1 MCKLIYIFAYPLL
14 QNDTFQGFRL
24 KSTFLYKI
32 VLNSSDLSYKMNWN
46 SFKGCNVKTKN
57 ALVIGLGISGCAA
70 ARLLAES
77 GYTVTCFEGESHIG
91 GALFEEER
99 PNGIRVQT
107 CGPHIFHTDNEN
119 AYNFIKRFG
128 SFFPYRHRV
137 VVSINNQMVPLP
149 LNAHSESLLSKL
161 SVAFPDEKR
170 VSVDQLMASSDAKL
184 NDLGR
189 FIIEN
194 ILTLDINHRSGS
206 SFIPAD
212 DSYMNDAFVDI
223 GSDDC
228 YYTESI
234 QSMPMQGF
242 MSIME
247 QMIDHKAITAYLD
260 IDALSRVSIHQ
271 DGSTVLLDGVPFKGP
286 VIYTPSLD
294 KLFGFCYGALP
305 YRRSRTSFVDM
316 DIDFHN
322 ECAVIL
328 TPKAKDCVR
337 VSECKYMTLQ
347 SIEGRTS
354 LCMEE
359 PFTSVSRGLSEP
371 FEPAH
376 SSESLALY
384 GKYAELAKKCPS
396 VRLLGR
402 MACYRNYS
410 ISESIEQAI
419 EVVSSL

>member
-1 MCKLIYIFAYPLL
+1 M
-14 QNDTFQGFRL
+14 
-24 KSTFLYKI
+24 
-32 VLNSSDLSYKMNWN
+32 
-46 SFKGCNVKTKN
+46 KTKN
-57 ALVIGLGISGCAA
+57 ALVIGLGISGCCA

-107 CGPHIFHTDNEN
+107 CGPHIFHSDNET
-119 AYNFIKRFG
+119 AYNFIRRFG
-128 SFFPYRHRV
+128 TFFPYRHRV
-137 VVSINNQMVPLP
+137 VVSIRDKMVPLP
-149 LNAHSESLLSKL
+149 LNAHSLEMLFGEKQASSLISKMAG
-161 SVAFPDEKR
+161 AFPEEKR
-170 VSVDQLMASSDAKL
+170 ISVDQLMASADNSL
-184 NDLGR
+184 NELGR

-194 ILTLDINHRSGS
+194 ILTLDINRKEGS

-212 DSYMNDAFVDI
+212 DSYMNDAYVDL
-223 GSDDC
+223 GTDDC
-228 YYTESI
+228 YYNEKI
-234 QSMPMQGF
+234 QSMPIEGF
-242 MSIME
+242 MSIMD
-247 QMIDHKAITAYLD
+247 QMIDHPAITTYLD

-271 DGSTVLLDGVPFKGP
+271 NGSTVLLDGIPFKGP

-294 KLFGFCYGALP
+294 KLFDFCYGALP
-305 YRRSRTSFVDM
+305 YRSSRTSFVDM

-328 TPKAKDCVR
+328 TPKAKDCIR

-347 SIEGRTS
+347 DIEGRTS

-359 PFTSVSRGLSEP
+359 PFTMTFRGQSEP

-376 SSESLALY
+376 SQDSLTLY
-384 GKYAELAKKCPS
+384 AKYAELAKKCPS
-396 VRLLGR
+396 IRLLGR

-410 ISESIEQAI
+410 ISESIAQAI
-419 EVVSSL
+419 DVVSSL

>member
-1 MCKLIYIFAYPLL
+1 MK
-14 QNDTFQGFRL
+14 R
-24 KSTFLYKI
+24 
-32 VLNSSDLSYKMNWN
+32 
-46 SFKGCNVKTKN
+46 KN
-57 ALVIGLGISGCAA
+57 ALVIGLGISGCSA

-99 PNGIRVQT
+99 PNGIRVQA
-107 CGPHIFHTDNEN
+107 CGPHIFHTENEN
-119 AYNFIKRFG
+119 AYNFIRRFG
-128 SFFPYRHRV
+128 SFFPYRHRE
-137 VVSINNQMVPLP
+137 VVSIRNQMVPLP
-149 LNAHSESLLSKL
+149 LNSHSLEMLFGGSQAGSLISKL
-161 SVAFPDEKR
+161 IGAFPDEKR
-170 VSVDQLMASSDAKL
+170 ISVDQLMASSDPKL
-184 NDLGR
+184 NELGR

-194 ILTLDINHRSGS
+194 ILTLDINRKEGS

-212 DSYMNDAFVDI
+212 DSYTNDAYVDV

-247 QMIDHKAITAYLD
+247 QMIDHPAITTYLD
-260 IDALSRVSIHQ
+260 TDALSRISIHQ

-294 KLFGFCYGALP
+294 KLFGYCYGALP
-305 YRRSRTSFVDM
+305 YRSSRTSFVDM
-316 DIDFHN
+316 DIDFKN

-328 TPKAKDCVR
+328 TPKAVDCIR

-347 SIEGRTS
+347 NVEGRTS

-371 FEPAH
+371 FEPEL
-376 SSESLALY
+376 SSESRDLY
-384 GKYAELAKKCPS
+384 GKYEELAKKCPS
-396 VRLLGR
+396 IRLLGR

>member
-1 MCKLIYIFAYPLL
+1 M
-14 QNDTFQGFRL
+14 
-24 KSTFLYKI
+24 
-32 VLNSSDLSYKMNWN
+32 
-46 SFKGCNVKTKN
+46 KTKN
-57 ALVIGLGISGCAA
+57 ALVIGLGISGCSA

-99 PNGIRVQT
+99 PNGIRVQA

-119 AYNFIKRFG
+119 TYAFIRRFD
-128 SFFPYRHRV
+128 SFFPYRHRE
-137 VVSINNQMVPLP
+137 VVSIRNQMVPLP
-149 LNAHSESLLSKL
+149 LNAHSLEMLFGEKQAESLIMKITG
-161 SVAFPDEKR
+161 AFHDEKR
-170 VSVDQLMASSDAKL
+170 ISVDQLMASSDSKL
-184 NDLGR
+184 NELGR

-194 ILTLDINHRSGS
+194 ILTLDINRRSGS

-212 DSYMNDAFVDI
+212 DSYMNDAFVDV

-247 QMIDHKAITAYLD
+247 QMIDHPAITTYLNT
-260 IDALSRVSIHQ
+260 DALSRVSIHQ
-271 DGSTVLLDGVPFKGP
+271 DGTTVLFDGVPFKGP

-305 YRRSRTSFVDM
+305 YRSSRTSFVD
-316 DIDFHN
+316 IDTDFKN

-328 TPKAKDCVR
+328 TPKAKDCIR

-359 PFTSVSRGLSEP
+359 PFTSVSRGMSEP
-371 FEPAH
+371 FEPAL
-376 SSESLALY
+376 SSSSLELY
-384 GKYAELAKKCPS
+384 GKYADLAKKCPS
-396 VRLLGR
+396 IRLLGR